1 MKKIKYILGIAIA
14 ITYISCSSSEYDFFT
29 SIHGSVTDEATTEPV
44 EGVLVSL
51 SPGGLS
57 KTTDA
62 AGYFEFTDLESG
74 QYTITVQKDGYRA
87 NRKSVNTV
95 AGETSQI
102 SITIEHIEA
111 ASAY

>member
-1 MKKIKYILGIAIA
+1 MKKIKYILSIVVA

-29 SIHGSVTDEATTEPV
+29 SIHGTVIDETTTVRV

-74 QYTITVQKDGYRA
+74 QYTITVQKNGYQA
-87 NRKSVNTV
+87 NRKTVNTV
-95 AGETSQI
+95 AGETSEI
-102 SITIEHIEA
+102 SVTIKQ
-111 ASAY
+111 Y

>member
-1 MKKIKYILGIAIA
+1 MKKIKYILSIVVA

-29 SIHGSVTDEATTEPV
+29 SIHGTVIDETTTVPV

-74 QYTITVQKDGYRA
+74 QYTITVQKNGYQA
-87 NRKSVNTV
+87 NRKTVNTV
-95 AGETSQI
+95 AGETSEI
-102 SITIEHIEA
+102 SVTLKQ
-111 ASAY
+111 Y

>member
-1 MKKIKYILGIAIA
+1 MKKIKYILSIVVA

-29 SIHGSVTDEATTEPV
+29 SIHGTVIDETTTVPV

-74 QYTITVQKDGYRA
+74 QYTITVQKNGYQA
-87 NRKSVNTV
+87 NRKTVNTV
-95 AGETSQI
+95 AGETSEI
-102 SITIEHIEA
+102 SVTIKQ
-111 ASAY
+111 Y

>member
-74 QYTITVQKDGYRA
+74 QYTITVQKNGYQA
-87 NRKSVNTV
+87 NRKTVNTV
-95 AGETSQI
+95 AGETSEI
-102 SITIEHIEA
+102 SVTIKQ
-111 ASAY
+111 Y

>member
-1 MKKIKYILGIAIA
+1 MKKIKYILCIVVA

-29 SIHGSVTDEATTEPV
+29 SIHGTVIDETTTVPV

-74 QYTITVQKDGYRA
+74 QYTITVQKNGYQA
-87 NRKSVNTV
+87 NRKTVNTV
-95 AGETSQI
+95 AGETSEI
-102 SITIEHIEA
+102 SVTINQ
-111 ASAY
+111 Y

>member
-1 MKKIKYILGIAIA
+1 MSIVVA

-29 SIHGSVTDEATTEPV
+29 SIHGTVIDETTTVPV

-74 QYTITVQKDGYRA
+74 QYTITVQKNGYQA
-87 NRKSVNTV
+87 NRKTVNTV
-95 AGETSQI
+95 AGETSEI
-102 SITIEHIEA
+102 SVTLKQ
-111 ASAY
+111 Y

>member
-1 MKKIKYILGIAIA
+1 MKKIKYILSIVVA

-29 SIHGSVTDEATTEPV
+29 SIHGTVIDETTTVPV

-74 QYTITVQKDGYRA
+74 QYTITVQKNGYQA
-87 NRKSVNTV
+87 NRKTVNTV
-95 AGETSQI
+95 SGETSEI
-102 SITIEHIEA
+102 SVTLKQ
-111 ASAY
+111 Y